1 MKKILSAL
9 MLVLVTAGMLF
20 AGGSQESAP
29 AESVS
34 AAADGGKYVVDTIR
48 VGVASLPTSM
58 DPTLNVVNATI
69 RVHFNIFDTLIYADQ
84 DDNYALKP
92 MLAESWERIDDYT
105 LELKLRDDVYW
116 HNGDKFTSKDVKFSF
131 ERLNE
136 DIPGI
141 TLARSLMNTIDH
153 VEIIDDYTCRIV
165 TKDVDPLLEI
175 RIASSW
181 GAWMLPCDYITEV
194 GNDEFALK
202 PVGTGPFRVES
213 FSPERVVMKRSENYW
228 GEQPYVNTLEYVNYP
243 EASSRITALMTGEV
257 DIITQLPLDQMSVV
271 ENAAGVSAVSL
282 PITNMHVVEFYFDG
296 VDPSNPL
303 NDKKLRQA
311 LSLAVD
317 RQLLSDAF
325 WGSQAVVPHGHQY
338 PEFGDLYFA
347 DYPEEEYN
355 IEKAKQLLAES
366 NYNGQEITYELRNG
380 YYTFGNEVAEAVT
393 DMWRILGVNCR
404 VIFKDSEDDETLVRN
419 WSNSM
424 RFSDPAGG
432 LWLLWGNLEESRWGN
447 KPQAFLDAGKVL
459 TSSLDPEARK
469 TAARELMDIFRE
481 EVPAILLYY
490 PVECWGVRDGLNW
503 HPYASQTLNFRADA
517 FWGTEAE

>member
-1 MKKILSAL
+1 MMSLLS
-9 MLVLVTAGMLF
+9 
-20 AGGSQESAP
+20 SQ
-29 AESVS
+29 
-34 AAADGGKYVVDTIR
+34 
-48 VGVASLPTSM
+48 
-58 DPTLNVVNATI
+58 
-69 RVHFNIFDTLIYADQ
+69 
-84 DDNYALKP
+84 
-92 MLAESWERIDDYT
+92 
-105 LELKLRDDVYW
+105 
-116 HNGDKFTSKDVKFSF
+116 
-131 ERLNE
+131 
-136 DIPGI
+136 
-141 TLARSLMNTIDH
+141 
-153 VEIIDDYTCRIV
+153 
-165 TKDVDPLLEI
+165 
-175 RIASSW
+175 
-181 GAWMLPCDYITEV
+181 
-194 GNDEFALK
+194 
-202 PVGTGPFRVES
+202 S

-366 NYNGQEITYELRNG
+366 SYNGQEITYELRNG

-393 DMWRILGVNCR
+393 DMWRSLGVNCR